1 MSNNAVNRPSGRAAS
16 RLKAVMRRA
25 ADYRRR
31 ARRALT
37 LALVAAGTA
46 AAPSLASAQMG
57 QTAMAPTGGVVNRA
71 VNGFQSLNANGPGW
85 LYYGIN
91 AADRGLGYR
100 GSYMTL
106 GGFVPMAEDDLGGF
120 WAADLR
126 GHLSEYGGFF
136 SNVGAVRKQFIGGT
150 LLGVGVYWD
159 YDGDQNQYSDT
170 VIPVGLGNTATFAGG
185 HSYNQVGISGEW
197 LTDYGNLR
205 SNGYIPVGSTA
216 QLVGPFLGNSLLCVN
231 GVNAALGGAD
241 LEVGAYIPGL
251 SDWAGMISVGGYA
264 LGNTRYSFP
273 DGAAAVPWFGGVY
286 TRLDMTFLN
295 NWDFSLQANNDSY
308 FDWTGFAR
316 LTYRMGASRRR
327 NVPDQMEQPMMRNEH
342 IVRAHQEPVV
352 ATNPATGAAWQVFHV
367 DNTAT
372 PGGDGSAE
380 APFATLEEAVT
391 RSTNDPYDIVY
402 VHAGSSTAN
411 TPYITPVGGFMFGAT
426 NQYLIGEGSTLAIPT
441 ELCGNRAF
449 FAGSQ
454 SDVYPVISNPIGP
467 AIAVDQAGAQVNHLS
482 IVGSAIGIS
491 DGGGIAAPGV
501 ATIGDVMIAGN
512 GGAGQR
518 GILIANSTG
527 TFTFDNVRLS
537 NLSND
542 GLVLAA
548 TNGRVTLTSGS
559 FGSIAGTAIRVSG
572 SNAELTGSNTIITA
586 TKGTAIDASGVSS
599 RILLTSGTIANSTGD
614 AVVASGA
621 GSRIALLSE
630 GNKPFLIKDS
640 TQSALVASGSG
651 ASISAS
657 QVTITKTGNTAIS
670 VSGPSA
676 TVSLSE
682 SRVSQVKGNGVVVSG
697 TSARFQMLNGSRI
710 SDATGDGI
718 ALTGTATN
726 NSALVAG
733 KSTITNVLGNG
744 ITSESGSIQVVDS
757 TISGVGKAG
766 ISAKNVNGPNRAVWL
781 QGGQIQNA
789 NDGGVV
795 VLNSNLRIER
805 TDPNDPSSKAAS
817 ISDTG
822 LYGVSIS
829 ADTRLLPAGSSYNA
843 LVDSAVISNVSI
855 GIGVLASADVNNPVP
870 DITPPPTPPNL
881 SIPII
886 DFTATNNQISASTNG
901 ITLSAV
907 FDASLGAPGRPL
919 SQINAL
925 ITQNTLTASSGEDIL
940 LTTAG
945 DPTTFVDTTSGVEFT
960 APAAMLP
967 LQIGA
972 GSQLQLENLNGGAS
986 VTISPANSRPNF
998 NATLVP
1004 DLPPDA
1010 PTLP

>member
-16 RLKAVMRRA
+16 RFKSVVRRA

-37 LALVAAGTA
+37 LALVTAGAA
-46 AAPSLASAQMG
+46 AAPSLALAQMG
-57 QTAMAPTGGVVNRA
+57 QTAMTPTGGIVNRA
-71 VNGFQSLNANGPGW
+71 VTGFQNINANGPGW

-106 GGFVPMAEDDLGGF
+106 GGFVPVAEDDLGGF

-170 VIPVGLGNTATFAGG
+170 VIPVGLGNTYTFAGG

-197 LTDYGNLR
+197 LTDWGNLR
-205 SNGYIPVGSTA
+205 SNGYIPLGSTA

-264 LGNTRYSFP
+264 LGNARYSFP
-273 DGAAAVPWFGGVY
+273 DGTAAVPWFGGVY

-316 LTYRMGASRRR
+316 LTYRMGVSRRR

-342 IVRAHQEPVV
+342 IVRAHQAPEV
-352 ATNPATGAAWQVFHV
+352 ATNPANGLPWQVFHV
-367 DNTAT
+367 DNTAE
-372 PGGDGSAE
+372 PGGIGSAE
-380 APFATLEEAVT
+380 SPFATIEEAVT
-391 RSTNDPYDIVY
+391 RPTNEAYDIVY
-402 VHAGSSTAN
+402 VHAGNSTPDA
-411 TPYITPVGGFMFGAT
+411 PYITPPGGFTFGAM
-426 NQYLIGEGSTLAIPT
+426 NQYLIGEGSRITIPT
-441 ELCGNRAF
+441 ESCGNRAF
-449 FAGSQ
+449 FAVSP
-454 SDVYPVISNPIGP
+454 SSTYPVISNPIGA
-467 AIAVDQAGAQVNHLS
+467 AISIDQAGAQVNHLS

-491 DGGGIAAPGV
+491 DGAGIADPHT
-501 ATIGDVMIAGN
+501 ATIGDVTIAGN

-518 GILIANSTG
+518 GIFIANSTG
-527 TFTFDNVRLS
+527 MFTLDNVRLS

-548 TNGRVTLTSGS
+548 TDGRVSLTSSS
-559 FGSIAGTAIRVSG
+559 FTSIAKTAIRVSG
-572 SNAELTGSNTIITA
+572 SGASLTGSNTTITD
-586 TKGTAIDASGVSS
+586 TKGTGVDAAGVNSK
-599 RILLTSGTIANSTGD
+599 IELTSGTVANTAGD

-621 GSRIALLSE
+621 GSSVTLQSFAIRDTNE
-630 GNKPFLIKDS
+630 
-640 TQSALVASGSG
+640 SALVATGSS
-651 ASISAS
+651 AAISATG
-657 QVTITKTGNTAIS
+657 VVITKTGNPAIS
-670 VSGPSA
+670 VAGHSS
-676 TVSLSE
+676 TIRISD
-682 SRVSQVKGNGVVVSG
+682 SRVSDIAGTGAVVSG
-697 TSARFQMLNGSRI
+697 TSSRFEMLDGSRI

-733 KSTITNVLGNG
+733 RSTITNVRGNG
-744 ITSESGSIQVVDS
+744 ISSESGSIQVVDS
-757 TISGVGKAG
+757 TISQVGKAG
-766 ISAKNVNGPNRAVWL
+766 ISATNVNGPERAVWL
-781 QGGQIQNA
+781 QGSQIANA
-789 NDGGVV
+789 EDGGVI

-805 TDPNDPSSKAAS
+805 RDPNDPSSTATS
-817 ISDTG
+817 IRNTG

-829 ADTRLLPAGSSYNA
+829 ADTRLLPIGSSYNA
-843 LVDSAVISNVSI
+843 LVDSAVISGVSI
-855 GIGVLASADVNNPVP
+855 GIGVLASADLNNPLP
-870 DITPPPTPPNL
+870 DIIPPPTPPDL

-886 DFTATNNQISASTNG
+886 DFTATDNRISASTNG

-907 FDASLGAPGRPL
+907 FDGSLGAPGRSL

-925 ITQNTLTASSGEDIL
+925 ITQNTMTTSSDEDIL

-945 DPTTFVDTTSGVEFT
+945 DPTTFVDTLSGVTFT
-960 APAAMLP
+960 APAPMLP

-986 VTISPANSRPNF
+986 VTISPAISRPNF
-998 NATLVP
+998 NAALVP